1 MKKIQL
7 LLISLLLSSCSTYV
21 KKIPTSNSPS
31 LKQRIIIS
39 DAHRKARKE
48 ESETFSFSEKELYFL
63 QRFQKKFLI
72 KPEFLVKRY
81 HFKDGSNISAYI
93 DESSLYLSYL
103 ALKTKKLEFNKGFKK
118 AAQKIIKGIYYLDSL
133 NKLDGYLP
141 RFVTLTNN
149 EFIISEEPI
158 RTNSYSLLLFSY
170 FLAYNYFD
178 DKEIKQMITHHTE
191 LIIKYFL
198 KNNLVLKDPEGNKIK
213 YSNLKSNLIL
223 SRKLD
228 ALVLFEIANIIVQD
242 KALKKAINSKL
253 EYFKHKKY
261 DHPKQIMRPSLGAW
275 HLVSPSSHWLNIMKL
290 YILVKATDNENY
302 KKMFKKLY
310 KKLKN
315 SQNALFTLLYG
326 DVFSL
331 SSDELKDAFISLYN
345 FPLALNNQE
354 IINSSRTDIS
364 LKRFPRIIKNKR
376 YTENKTPLPIFD
388 RPLVY
393 FEWKRN
399 QYRVDGNFLS
409 EGNIEFSGL
418 DFLLPYALFPM
429 HKIIFVPPKDPSTS
443 FSPERKNGD

>member
-198 KNNLVLKDPEGNKIK
+198 EKTNHIKI
-213 YSNLKSNLIL
+213 
-223 SRKLD
+223 
-228 ALVLFEIANIIVQD
+228 
-242 KALKKAINSKL
+242 
-253 EYFKHKKY
+253 
-261 DHPKQIMRPSLGAW
+261 
-275 HLVSPSSHWLNIMKL
+275 
-290 YILVKATDNENY
+290 T
-302 KKMFKKLY
+302 
-310 KKLKN
+310 
-315 SQNALFTLLYG
+315 
-326 DVFSL
+326 
-331 SSDELKDAFISLYN
+331 
-345 FPLALNNQE
+345 
-354 IINSSRTDIS
+354 
-364 LKRFPRIIKNKR
+364 
-376 YTENKTPLPIFD
+376 
-388 RPLVY
+388 
-393 FEWKRN
+393 
-399 QYRVDGNFLS
+399 
-409 EGNIEFSGL
+409 
-418 DFLLPYALFPM
+418 
-429 HKIIFVPPKDPSTS
+429 
-443 FSPERKNGD
+443 